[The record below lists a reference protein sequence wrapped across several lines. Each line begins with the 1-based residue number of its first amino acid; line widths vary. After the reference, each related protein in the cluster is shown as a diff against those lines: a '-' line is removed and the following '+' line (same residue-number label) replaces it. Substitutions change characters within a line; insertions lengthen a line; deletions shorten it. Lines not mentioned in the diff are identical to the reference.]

1 MDIKKLATITTIML
15 FSLSCNAEDHAFK
28 SAKEEILFHN
38 ITLSLC
44 LGMAYERK
52 SEYFTNQFSQAT
64 NGYREYSNISLDAY
78 DELRSL
84 IKKWLKKDYKSK
96 GGDQNNFM
104 KCTDLSNSD
113 DVKELYSKFDP
124 CKSSE
129 SWLDRDEYNMRCK

>member
-1 MDIKKLATITTIML
+1 MIVL
-15 FSLSCNAEDHAFK
+15 FSLSCNAENHAFK
-28 SAKEEILFHN
+28 RAKEEILFRN

-44 LGMAYERK
+44 LGMAYGRK

-84 IKKWLKKDYKSK
+84 IKQWLKKDYKSK
-96 GGDQNNFM
+96 SGDQNHFM
-104 KCTDLSNSD
+104 KCTDLSNSNEI
-113 DVKELYSKFDP
+113 KELYTKYDP

-129 SWLDRDEYNMRCK
+129 SWLDRDAYDMRCK